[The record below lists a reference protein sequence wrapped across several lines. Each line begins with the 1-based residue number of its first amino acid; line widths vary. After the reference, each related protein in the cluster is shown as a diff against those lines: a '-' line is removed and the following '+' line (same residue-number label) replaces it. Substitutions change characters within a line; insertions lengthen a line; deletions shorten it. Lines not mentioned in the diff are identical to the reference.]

1 MTTPELNSPKPVIY
15 HVARNFQRFLHD
27 SLSNASASEQIE
39 VWKVFTA
46 MCYAHNISCE
56 MGKKGAERGYTPFFL
71 CDRASKTNSRIDIRN
86 PDVGS
91 FDKMP
96 ETFRIAL
103 NKNNAVIRKGMRD
116 SGEEVEME
124 PIDSLLDMDRI
135 NSADF
140 LSGYFGLVGKLE
152 TLSLRPEP
160 KYTTILTLLRNRQ

>member
-1 MTTPELNSPKPVIY
+1 MTTPELTSPKPVIY

-39 VWKVFTA
+39 VWKVFA
-46 MCYAHNISCE
+46 AICYAHNVSCE
-56 MGKKGAERGYTPFFL
+56 MGKKGAEKGYTPFFL
-71 CDRASKTNSRIDIRN
+71 SDRSSKTNSSIEIRN

-96 ETFRIAL
+96 DTFRMAL
-103 NKNNAVIRKGMRD
+103 RKNNGVIRRAMAE
-116 SGEEVEME
+116 SGEDVEME
-124 PIDSLLDMDRI
+124 QIDVLLDMERI